1 MQVVRNQAFDGSL
14 QQSPYEAMFGCK
26 AKFGLYSSHL
36 PRETVAVLHTEEELE
51 IAEEQLESSLWVRQ
65 EERAEV
71 GADRSDM
78 DEDVDPT
85 PLEASEPSTSQAASG
100 LFSW

>member
-1 MQVVRNQAFDGSL
+1 MTTF
-14 QQSPYEAMFGCK
+14 
-26 AKFGLYSSHL
+26 
-36 PRETVAVLHTEEELE
+36 
-51 IAEEQLESSLWVRQ
+51 EEQLESSLWVRQ